1 MPANKTNFLVIYEG
15 CSQVYGAGSEKIAL
29 ASPPP
34 SGYSIED
41 KHILFVTYEPD
52 NEKLSVHEI
61 PREKVETAEIIYPK
75 TWKEERVK
83 SEKNKNKEKGI

>member
-1 MPANKTNFLVIYEG
+1 MPANKTNFLVLYEG

-52 NEKLSVHEI
+52 NSVLSVHEI
-61 PREKVETAEIIYPK
+61 PKDKVEEADIVYPK
-75 TWKEERVK
+75 TWKEERVENEKKK
-83 SEKNKNKEKGI
+83 SKKG

>member
-52 NEKLSVHEI
+52 SEVISVHEL
-61 PREKVETAEIIYPK
+61 PKDEVENAEIIYPK
-75 TWKEERVK
+75 TWNEERI
-83 SEKNKNKEKGI
+83 KNERSKKGK